1 MSRHLDEVDNA
12 YEIIMRAAVESEISF
27 MSDSLIYSFW
37 WYLDLWDFIKM
48 IPENMNIQAARETI
62 KNTIVEMCKRRCNLF
77 KKHSSDDARAKYI
90 QGERINAFVPEYII
104 DKQLLKLQ

>member
-1 MSRHLDEVDNA
+1 MDEVDNA
-12 YEIIMRAAVESEISF
+12 YEIIMRAAIGSEISF

-62 KNTIVEMCKRRCNLF
+62 KNTIVEICKNRCGLI
-77 KKHSSDDARAKYI
+77 KKYSTDDARAKYVE
-90 QGERINAFVPEYII
+90 GERINSFVPEYII
-104 DKQLLKLQ
+104 DKQLLKLR